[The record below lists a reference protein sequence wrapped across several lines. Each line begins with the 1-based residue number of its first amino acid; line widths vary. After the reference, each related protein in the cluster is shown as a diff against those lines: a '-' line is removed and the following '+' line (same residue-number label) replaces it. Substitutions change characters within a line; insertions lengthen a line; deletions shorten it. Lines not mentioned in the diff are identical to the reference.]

1 MLVALG
7 RVQVVGAAD
16 PLVVVALV
24 VGALGLLLGGWA
36 LRRYLE
42 SPVDRFCRVLGRYD
56 ELVVLLHPNP
66 DPDAMASAM
75 AVAHFAE
82 EVGTEVTLQHAGAVK
97 HHQNQAFVET
107 FALELDPIEDVN
119 WLATRDVVLVDHN
132 EPRGFAGARSL
143 DPVAVVDHHPGGGTG
158 TAFTDVRAEYGACS
172 TLLAEYLQDRYDE
185 EPLSAPLATALLYG
199 IQSDTNALTRG
210 CSPAEFDASSYLHAF
225 ADPTLLDQVAT
236 PPVPGSFL
244 DVQARAITNRH
255 VVEPVVVSDVGE
267 VDNVD
272 AIAAAADEL
281 LRLEGVDAVVVYGR
295 NGETLHLSGRARG
308 DEVDV
313 GEALET
319 AVADIPMASAG
330 GHARMGGGQLSIPHL
345 DGIGP
350 GPGVSQAELRQRLFD
365 ALRPDR
371 EMDEG
376 AGVGDDGPDDGGPDS
391 PDQSGSSD
399 DPGDS
404 GTRSTGGTGAEQ
416 PT

>member
-1 MLVALG
+1 MFAALG
-7 RVQVVGAAD
+7 RVQVVGTAD
-16 PLVVVALV
+16 PLVVVAV
-24 VGALGLLLGGWA
+24 AGGALGLLLGGWA
-36 LRRYLE
+36 LRRHLE
-42 SPVDRFCRVLGRYD
+42 SPVDRFCRVLDRYD

-75 AVAHFAE
+75 AVAHLAE
-82 EVGTEVTLQHAGAVK
+82 ETETEVTLQHAGAVK

-107 FALELDPIEDVN
+107 FELELDPIEDVN
-119 WLATRDVVLVDHN
+119 WLATHNVVLVDHN

-143 DPVAVVDHHPGGGTG
+143 DPVAVIDHHPGGGTG
-158 TAFTDVRAEYGACS
+158 AAFTDVRAEYGACS
-172 TLLAEYLQDRYDE
+172 TLLAEYLQDRYGE
-185 EPLSAPLATALLYG
+185 EPLPAPLATALLYG

-210 CSPAEFDASSYLHAF
+210 CSPAEFDASAYLHGF
-225 ADPTLLDQVAT
+225 ADPALLDQVAT
-236 PPVPGSFL
+236 PPVPGAFL

-255 VVEPVVVSDVGE
+255 VDEPVVVSDVGE

-281 LRLEGVDAVVVYGR
+281 LRLEGIDAVVVYGR
-295 NGETLHLSGRARG
+295 SGETLHLSGRARG
-308 DEVDV
+308 AQVDV

-319 AVADIPMASAG
+319 AVEDIPMASAG

-365 ALRPDR
+365 ALRPESGTD
-371 EMDEG
+371 DG
-376 AGVGDDGPDDGGPDS
+376 DAAVDAGDDG
-391 PDQSGSSD
+391 SD
-399 DPGDS
+399 DPGSS
-404 GTRSTGGTGAEQ
+404 GTPSTRGTGAEQ